1 MHIGKRLKLLRKLHN
16 LTQEEM
22 AKRTGLSRT
31 YISDLE
37 NERYGVTVATVENI
51 IEIFDMSMAELYD
64 LKERD

>member
-64 LKERD
+64 LKERE